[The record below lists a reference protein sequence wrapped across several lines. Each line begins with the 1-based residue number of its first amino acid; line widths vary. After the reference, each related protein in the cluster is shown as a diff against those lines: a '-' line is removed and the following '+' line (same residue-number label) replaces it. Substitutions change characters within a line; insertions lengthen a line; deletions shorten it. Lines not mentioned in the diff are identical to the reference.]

1 MYKENA
7 KTYLEAISR
16 FGSISY
22 AAKKLFISQPYLSKF
37 VKDIEADI
45 GTDLINRAQ
54 NPITLTYAGERYLSY
69 INQIEQLFH
78 KMEYELQEISD
89 LKRGRLKIGINPM
102 LASHNLYNILPKF
115 ITLNPGIEV
124 ELIED
129 RSKQIEQLLEQ
140 KEIDM
145 SLTILPIDNDN
156 INYEILYRENIYLLI
171 PNDHPLINKTNTF
184 TNDISMDFS
193 DLNYQK
199 FILLKSDMTLRKL
212 TNQFLNDYNITPQ
225 IVMETISIDNAL
237 NLASEGLG
245 ITFVP
250 ESVINNNVHKDAQ
263 YFKLDTDKYNNTVAI
278 AYHKD
283 VHISKAAKTFM
294 ELAIRTFKSSKS

>member
-7 KTYLEAISR
+7 KIYLEAISR
-16 FGSISY
+16 FGSISH

-37 VKDIEADI
+37 VKDIESDV
-45 GTDLINRAQ
+45 GTDLINREQ

-69 INQIEQLFH
+69 INQIEQLYH
-78 KMEYELQEISD
+78 KMEYELQEISN

-115 ITLNPGIEV
+115 ISMNPGIEV

-140 KEIDM
+140 KEIDI

-156 INYEILYRENIYLLI
+156 INYEILYKENIYLLI
-171 PNDHPLINKTNTF
+171 PGGRPLIEKTNIYS
-184 TNDISMDFS
+184 NDIPFEFS
-193 DLNYQK
+193 DLNYKK
-199 FILLKSDMTLRKL
+199 FILLKSDMTLRKI
-212 TNQFLNDYNITPQ
+212 TNQFLNDYKITPQ
-225 IVMETISIDNAL
+225 IVMETISVDNAL

-250 ESVINNNVHKDAQ
+250 ESVINNNVHKNAH
-263 YFKLDTDKYNNTVAI
+263 YFKLDTHKYNNTVAI

-283 VHISKAAKTFM
+283 MPTSKAAKTFI
-294 ELAIRTFKSSKS
+294 ELAIRTFKSNK